1 MCVISMRVHTCA
13 VRVYYVCSTCVLRVQ
28 YVCTTCVLRVSQ
40 AGQTGVPCIH
50 QMMAW
55 CREAASVGVFLKS
68 RVCYFRRVHT
78 CAPHCTICA
87 CMCFPCCLLNLV
99 MCTTCVVLRGVGR
112 CMMSCCSTGTCVA
125 SENSDAFQ
133 KLPSVVSVTEPCS
146 I

>member
-1 MCVISMRVHTCA
+1 VCSTCVVRVYYVCSTCA
-13 VRVYYVCSTCVLRVQ
+13 VRVYYVCTMCAVRVY
-28 YVCTTCVLRVSQ
+28 YVSHKLVRLECRV
-40 AGQTGVPCIH
+40 H

-55 CREAASVGVFLKS
+55 CREAASVGVFFKS

-99 MCTTCVVLRGVGR
+99 MCTACVVLRGVGR